1 MTKFSTVLAISLL
14 AASAAQ
20 ADTVTTQDSIASTT
34 TSWTKSL
41 TLNQFNSSLGTLTS
55 VKYTYGGGVETTFR
69 EESLDA
75 AASTITVNSSA
86 SLNFGS
92 PLLKILNVSNSQTR
106 NVTAFDGIV
115 DFGGTSGF
123 GPLTVSGSDSAT
135 FITGAGLG
143 FFLGTGTYGLVV
155 SAAGTSNASGAGN
168 LISQINTVANANIT
182 VEYTYTP
189 TVTHVPE
196 PGALALVGIALAG
209 LAMVRRKA

>member
-55 VKYTYGGGVETTFR
+55 VKYTYGGGVETIFQ

-168 LISQINTVANANIT
+168 LISQINTVANANIV

>member
-168 LISQINTVANANIT
+168 LISQINTVANANIM

>member
-168 LISQINTVANANIT
+168 LISQINTVANANIV

>member
-143 FFLGTGTYGLVV
+143 FFLGTGTYGLLV

-168 LISQINTVANANIT
+168 LISQINTVANANIV